1 MRYSILVDIYEKLE
15 NEPSKLKKTEI
26 LSELLKE
33 TSTEQLSKV
42 VLLASGKIFPTQS
55 EEKTGIADKII
66 IKTLVRTTGVTEKEI
81 IKKFKKLGD
90 LGLVVE
96 ECMKSKKQAS
106 LFKKEL
112 TIDLV
117 FNNLQQLSKL
127 EGKGSQERK
136 MNFISQL
143 LSSSKPK
150 EAKYI
155 VRTAL
160 ETLRI
165 GVAEGIIRDSIAQAF
180 NVDKKAVEDAW
191 FLNPD
196 YGEITKIAKEKGKNG
211 LKKINLTIGKPYIM
225 MLGEK
230 SPSLEEALNSY
241 EEVML
246 EYKYDGIRTQIHK
259 KEDDIK
265 LFTRNLEDITDQF
278 PDLVKLVKQAI
289 NCKDCIIE
297 GETIGIDPK
306 TNQPIPFKQ
315 LSRRIQRK
323 YDIKEMSKKNP
334 IRIYLFDAIRI
345 NGKNLINETY
355 KSRRKELEKIIKPV
369 KNKFE
374 LSHAIKTKD
383 LKEAE
388 KFYKQSLKDK
398 QEGLMVKNLNA
409 IYQPGRRVGQWLK
422 VKPIL
427 EPLDLA
433 IIKAE
438 YGTGKR
444 SNWFGSFTLGCI
456 KDTQSDEYLPCGK
469 LGTGLTDEEFKE
481 LTKRLKPLII
491 KEEGREVELLPK
503 VIIEVAYEQIQ
514 KSPTYESG
522 YALRFPRL
530 IGFKTDRNFPNELE
544 KLKRLFNQ
552 QFKSKSEKNKL
563 D

>member
-1 MRYSILVDIYEKLE
+1 MKYSILTDTYEKLE
-15 NEPSKLKKTEI
+15 KESGKLKKTEI
-26 LSELLKE
+26 LSQLLKK
-33 TSTEQLSKV
+33 TSTDQLPKV

-66 IKTLVRTTGVTEKEI
+66 IKTLVRTTGITEKDI
-81 IKKFKKLGD
+81 IKKFRELGD
-90 LGLVVE
+90 LGIVTE
-96 ECMKSKKQAS
+96 ECIKSKKQVS

-127 EGKGSQERK
+127 GGKGSQERK
-136 MNFISQL
+136 MDLISQL
-143 LSSSKPK
+143 LSSSKPL

-180 NVDKKAVEDAW
+180 DVDKKTVENAW

-196 YGEITKIAKEKGKNG
+196 YGEIAKIAKEKGKSG
-211 LKKINLTIGKPYIM
+211 LKKVSLTMGKPYII

-230 SPSLEEALNSY
+230 SPSLEEALNKY

-259 KEDDIK
+259 KGDDIK
-265 LFTRNLEDITDQF
+265 LFTRRLEDITNQF
-278 PDLVKLVKQAI
+278 PDLVELVRKGI
-289 NCKDCIIE
+289 KCKDCIIE
-297 GETIGIDPK
+297 GETIGIDSEN
-306 TNQPIPFKQ
+306 NQPIPFQQ
-315 LSRRIQRK
+315 LSRRIKRK
-323 YDIKEMSKKNP
+323 YDIKEMVKKIP
-334 IRIYLFDAIRI
+334 VRIYLFDIVYVD
-345 NGKNLINETY
+345 GKNLVNESY
-355 KSRRKELEKIIKPV
+355 KTRRKELEKIIKPI

-374 LSHAIKTKD
+374 LSHALITKN

-388 KFYKQSLKDK
+388 KFYKESLKEK
-398 QEGLMVKNLNA
+398 QEGLMVKNLQA
-409 IYQPGRRVGQWLK
+409 KYQPGRRVGQWLK

-433 IIKAE
+433 IIGAE
-438 YGTGKR
+438 HGTGKR
-444 SNWFGSFTLGCI
+444 LKWFGSFTLGCL
-456 KDTQSDEYLPCGK
+456 KDPHSNQYLPCGK
-469 LGTGLTDEEFKE
+469 LGTGLTDEEFEE

-491 KEEGREVELLPK
+491 QEEGREVKLRPE
-503 VIIEVAYEQIQ
+503 VIIEVAYEEIQ
-514 KSPTYESG
+514 KSPKYESG

-530 IGFKTDRNFPNELE
+530 IGFKNDRNLPNELE
-544 KLKRLFNQ
+544 KLERLFNQ
-552 QFKSKSEKNKL
+552 QFKSKK
-563 D
+563 